1 MSHQTYSGAVS
12 IIREPDDRLAAVR
25 ISLGR
30 TRSRKKSPWREDGVY
45 LVFRGDPEETIEL
58 LELALDLARQE
69 LPDGRYQDRRGRPQ
83 G

>member
-1 MSHQTYSGAVS
+1 MSAERSYSVPELVS
-12 IIREPDDRLAAVR
+12 IIREPDDQLASVR

-30 TRSRKKSPWREDGVY
+30 IRKPGPDGVY
-45 LVFRGDPEETIEL
+45 LVFRGEPAATIEL

-69 LPDGRYQDRRGRPQ
+69 LPDGRYQDKRGRPQ